1 MYDNGDLV
9 LHDVTSLDRLPN
21 DGSLDHRLGRH
32 VKPSQVVKQPSDN
45 IILPQTT
52 DNVKVSG
59 QIEGYYK
66 KCGDDFYEKMPTKN
80 IAQAAFDVLTG
91 SDTLVLPGSSD
102 NNILKTQ

>member
-1 MYDNGDLV
+1 MFGYDDNTGLNEYIRRNHKYRDWYKRKKIYPEIIFRVYDNGDLV

-52 DNVKVSG
+52 DNVKVLG

-66 KCGDDFYEKMPTKN
+66 KCGDDF
-80 IAQAAFDVLTG
+80 
-91 SDTLVLPGSSD
+91 
-102 NNILKTQ
+102 